1 MMTYDLIKLFH
12 IAVDC
17 LWIAGLIFESFFLIN
32 PKPLFKSIRVWER
45 WLTNLTM
52 LLVLATGFYLAMAG
66 GWYRDHWLMVKALL
80 VFVLMGYHGF
90 LAMQIK
96 RLTNDP
102 ALKPAFPPAV
112 GIAFVLAMLIV
123 ILWLA
128 CVKPF

>member
-1 MMTYDLIKLFH
+1 MMTYDLVKLFH

-17 LWIAGLIFESFFLIN
+17 LWIAGLIFESIFLFN

-66 GWYRDHWLMVKALL
+66 GWYRDHWLMVKVLL

-90 LAMQIK
+90 LAMQLK
-96 RLTNDP
+96 RMANEP
-102 ALKPAFPPAV
+102 ASKPLLPPAA
-112 GIAFVLAMLIV
+112 GIIFVLVMFLV
-123 ILWLA
+123 IMWLA
-128 CVKPF
+128 SAKPF

>member
-1 MMTYDLIKLFH
+1 MMTYDLVKLFH

-90 LAMQIK
+90 LAMQLK
-96 RLTNDP
+96 RMANEP
-102 ALKPAFPPAV
+102 ASKSLLPSGA
-112 GIAFVLAMLIV
+112 GIVFVLVMFLV
-123 ILWLA
+123 IMWLA
-128 CVKPF
+128 SAKPF

>member
-1 MMTYDLIKLFH
+1 MMTYDLVKLFH

-90 LAMQIK
+90 LAMQLK
-96 RLTNDP
+96 RMANEP
-102 ALKPAFPPAV
+102 ASKSLLPPGA
-112 GIAFVLAMLIV
+112 GIVFVLVMFLV
-123 ILWLA
+123 IMWLA
-128 CVKPF
+128 SAKPF